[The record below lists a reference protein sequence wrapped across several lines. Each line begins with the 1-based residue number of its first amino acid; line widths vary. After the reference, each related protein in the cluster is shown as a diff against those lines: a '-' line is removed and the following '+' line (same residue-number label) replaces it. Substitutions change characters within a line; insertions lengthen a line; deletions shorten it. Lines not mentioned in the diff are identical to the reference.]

1 MAVLERVRP
10 VDVGMSEERLD
21 LARDLMLEHVS
32 SDRAPSAAA
41 VVLRHGEVVFAE
53 AFGVQRPEGPDLTL
67 DHVWPIAS
75 AGKPLTAAT
84 VLSLVEE
91 GRIGVM
97 SPITEYVPE
106 LVDTGNDDVLI
117 HHLLTHSA
125 GWDSDLF
132 SGRLATLLASG
143 SLSEP
148 PPGRDFITH
157 VVLSMALDPVRI
169 APVGA
174 QMAYGNVNYSLL
186 GEIVRRVTGGTLD
199 AAMRSRVF
207 EPLRMSRSALI
218 VGDDL
223 RPHLVQR
230 AANLPFG
237 SYDPP
242 GLVPFQGEVWE
253 SSDAGESGLHA
264 SPIDLVRFGQ
274 AILNGGTLDGARFL
288 SASTVHSMCI
298 DQIPGLSAV
307 FGSDRLVPVAS
318 WGYGFGVICE
328 YRWPYFGGGLV
339 PPGSVNHPGAGGID
353 FWIDFEHGI
362 VGAFFEV
369 LTEMSADV
377 EPISGMGNRFED
389 VITAAVVT

>member
-1 MAVLERVRP
+1 MAVVERVSP
-10 VDVGMSEERLD
+10 ADVGMSDDRLE
-21 LARDLMLEHVS
+21 LARDLMRDHVS
-32 SDRAPSAAA
+32 SGRAPSTAA

-53 AFGVQRPEGPDLTL
+53 AFGVQRPDGPDLTV

-97 SPITEYVPE
+97 SPITEYLPE
-106 LVDTGNDDVLI
+106 LADTGNDDVLV

-125 GWDSDLF
+125 GWESDLF
-132 SGRLATLLASG
+132 SGRLAALLESG
-143 SLSEP
+143 SLPEP
-148 PPGRDFITH
+148 PPGRDLITH
-157 VVLSMALDPVRI
+157 LVLSLALDPVRF
-169 APVGA
+169 APVGTL
-174 QMAYGNVNYSLL
+174 MAYGNINYSLL

-199 AAMRSRVF
+199 AAMRARVF
-207 EPLRMSRSALI
+207 EPLGMSRSALI
-218 VGDDL
+218 VGDNL
-223 RPHLVQR
+223 RPDLVQR
-230 AANLPFG
+230 APNLPFG

-242 GLVPFQGEVWE
+242 TFVPFQGEVWE

-264 SPIDLVRFGQ
+264 SPIDLGRFGQ

-298 DQIPGLSAV
+298 DQIPGLPAV
-307 FGSDRLVPVAS
+307 FGGDRLVPVAS

-339 PPGSVNHPGAGGID
+339 PAGSVNHPGAGGID

-362 VGAFFEV
+362 AGVFFEV
-369 LTEMSADV
+369 LTEISDDLH
-377 EPISGMGNRFED
+377 PISGMGNRFQD